1 MKAGIS
7 QKLLNF
13 NKKANMS
20 CGGGWV
26 NQRRDQE
33 LYLFAVH
40 VWLKMAVSLN
50 ELHNINECTLG
61 DLCVYSANF

>member
-7 QKLLNF
+7 QKLLNL
-13 NKKANMS
+13 NKKS
-20 CGGGWV
+20 KHEPWEE
-26 NQRRDQE
+26 NQRRNREQ
-33 LYLFAVH
+33 YLFAVH

-50 ELHNINECTLG
+50 ELHNISECTLG